1 MRVDTFA
8 RQKAEGVIPANADL
22 TPRPKAIP
30 AWDSLSAPQQRLYA
44 RMMEVYAGS
53 LAYADNQIGRV
64 IAELRKTGQLDNTLV
79 VYIQGDNGGSEEG
92 GAVGKTGSY
101 EIYRVGRQHHSALP
115 SRVDEMGGP
124 RSIVPITKGGS
135 RGMG

>member
-1 MRVDTFA
+1 MYIAPGTAHVPNHAPKEWIEKFRGQFDKGWDQMRVDTFA

-53 LAYADNQIGRV
+53 LAYADNQIR
-64 IAELRKTGQLDNTLV
+64 
-79 VYIQGDNGGSEEG
+79 SEEHTSELQSIMRTSY
-92 GAVGKTGSY
+92 AVFCLK
-101 EIYRVGRQHHSALP
+101 
-115 SRVDEMGGP
+115 
-124 RSIVPITKGGS
+124 KK
-135 RGMG
+135 

>member
-53 LAYADNQIGRV
+53 LAYADHQIGRV
-64 IAELRKTGQLDNTLV
+64 IAETRKTGQLDNTIG
-79 VYIQGDNGGSEEG
+79 VYIQGDNGGREVGGLEG
-92 GAVGKTGSY
+92 MTNSC
-101 EIYRVGRQHHSALP
+101 EN
-115 SRVDEMGGP
+115 
-124 RSIVPITKGGS
+124 
-135 RGMG
+135 

>member
-1 MRVDTFA
+1 MYIAPGTAHVPNHAPKEWIEKFRGQFDKGWDQMRVDTFA

-64 IAELRKTGQLDNTLV
+64 IAELRKTGQLE
-79 VYIQGDNGGSEEG
+79 NGRASCRERLS
-92 GAVGKTGSY
+92 T
-101 EIYRVGRQHHSALP
+101 
-115 SRVDEMGGP
+115 
-124 RSIVPITKGGS
+124 
-135 RGMG
+135 